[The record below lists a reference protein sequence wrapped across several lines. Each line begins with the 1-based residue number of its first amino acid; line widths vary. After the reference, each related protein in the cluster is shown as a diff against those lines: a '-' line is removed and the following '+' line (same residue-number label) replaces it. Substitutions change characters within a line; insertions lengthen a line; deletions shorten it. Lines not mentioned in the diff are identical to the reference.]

1 MTATRS
7 AIRPGTPST
16 LDDLRKRAVARV
28 VERIDPA
35 KNRHKP
41 ASLLRAEAKRLLD
54 QFLETEAPTWSKADR
69 DRLADEVLA
78 ETVGHGPLDELF
90 ADPAVTEFV
99 VLTHDQIAVRKKVGW
114 LPSNVWFKDP
124 DQYRRLFDKL
134 VSQGEA
140 VTPGSAEGAVDV
152 WLKNGFRLIAVVP
165 PAGLELLPAC
175 TFVRA
180 TPPVTQT
187 PAPASRAVTQSPA
200 PGRAVPKEQ
209 SGVISFAAT
218 LSPSAGGSAG
228 ISAAGPLTTR
238 VTDPLMRLK
247 VRVSERM
254 VRKLAAAGMYD
265 LGAIPTSELSVV
277 LSALVGEVAAADKLY
292 LTDAD
297 RDRLVLEILSG
308 MQR

>member
-1 MTATRS
+1 MTAIRP
-7 AIRPGTPST
+7 AVRPGTPST
-16 LDDLRKRAVARV
+16 LDDLRKRAAARV
-28 VERIDPA
+28 AEKIDPV

-41 ASLLRAEAKRLLD
+41 ASLVRAEAKRLLD

-99 VLTHDQIAVRKKVGW
+99 VLSHDQIAVRKKIGW
-114 LPSNVWFKDP
+114 LPSNVWFKDQ
-124 DQYRRLFDKL
+124 DQYRRIFDKL
-134 VSQGEA
+134 VSQGDA
-140 VTPGSAEGAVDV
+140 VTPGPVEGAVDV

-165 PAGLELLPAC
+165 PAGLELVPAC

-180 TPPVTQT
+180 TPPVVTPIMTRLTPT
-187 PAPASRAVTQSPA
+187 PAP
-200 PGRAVPKEQ
+200 PGQHKEQ
-209 SGVISFAAT
+209 SGTISFAAT

-228 ISAAGPLTTR
+228 VSAAGPLTTK
-238 VTDPLMRLK
+238 VMDPHMRLK

-265 LGAIPTSELSVV
+265 LAAIPTGELSVV
-277 LSALVGEVAAADKLY
+277 LSALIGEVAAADKVQ

-297 RDRLVLEILSG
+297 RDRMVLDILSG